1 MKSIIIRTAR
11 NHSLNLA
18 KKLAKECNSVSV
30 VGVNDKNIVLTDEIN
45 YAKIAKQLNMS
56 ISRI

>member
-1 MKSIIIRTAR
+1 MKSIIIGTAR

-30 VGVNDKNIVLTDEIN
+30 VGVNDENVVLPDEMD
-45 YAKIAKQLNMS
+45 YAKIAKQLN
-56 ISRI
+56 ISVFKI